1 MTVSL
6 NSIVGRNRWSH
17 LVVFLFRYSLA
28 HSDPCD
34 RSTLD
39 QSAQPWLKRSIH
51 SETAECREQILV
63 RLL

>member
-34 RSTLD
+34 RSFLD
-39 QSAQPWLKRSIH
+39 QSAQPWLDAQYTDKQQS
-51 SETAECREQILV
+51 AV
-63 RLL
+63 NG